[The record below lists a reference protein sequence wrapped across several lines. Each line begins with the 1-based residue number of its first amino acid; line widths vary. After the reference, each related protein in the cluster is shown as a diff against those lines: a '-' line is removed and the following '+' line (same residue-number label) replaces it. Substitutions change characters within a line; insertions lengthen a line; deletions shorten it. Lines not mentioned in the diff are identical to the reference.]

1 LIASFGFY
9 VSAVIALIAALVVVR
24 ARRHE
29 RALGGLAVTFAALL
43 VPLIQLG
50 AATVAAAVL
59 LSTTMI
65 VVLLAMLPRMRAGGE
80 VQPERA
86 PRIYWLPAALGL
98 LGFAWV
104 VLATGSRQVAE
115 HGETLKPTQ
124 RFGDGGLLFIQLGND
139 FVVPALLVALLALC
153 AVIAAVLGGRT
164 LGPSEARVS
173 ERAGEAEHSES
184 GPS

>member
-9 VSAVIALIAALVVVR
+9 VSAVIALLAALVVVR
-24 ARRHE
+24 ARRRE
-29 RALGGLAVTFAALL
+29 RALAGFAVAFAALL

-50 AATVAAAVL
+50 AATVAAVVL
-59 LSTTMI
+59 LATTMI
-65 VVLLAMLPRMRAGGE
+65 VVLLAMLPRM
-80 VQPERA
+80 A
-86 PRIYWLPAALGL
+86 PGAAMEPGRPPKIYWLPAALGL

-115 HGETLKPTQ
+115 HGATLKPTE

-153 AVIAAVLGGRT
+153 AVIAAVLGLVR
-164 LGPSEARVS
+164 SS
-173 ERAGEAEHSES
+173 
-184 GPS
+184 